1 MRPAAPTHAKKHIMS
16 MSERRVVLTGMGVVT
31 PIGND
36 VPTFWQSLT
45 AGRSGISRFTAF
57 DSTNF
62 ACKIA
67 GEVRDF
73 EPGQFF
79 KNPKSAKRTDRFTQ
93 FAMAGAKMALADSGI
108 DLEKVDRNRFGV
120 MIGSGIGG
128 LASMEEECQRL
139 LERGPSRVSPFTI
152 AMMISNMAS
161 GIVSMEYDLRGPN
174 MCIVTAC
181 ATANNS
187 LGEAWRII
195 KFGDADGF
203 IAGGCEAT
211 ITPLG
216 IAGFSAMKAV
226 SCRNDEPERACRPFD
241 RDRDGFIMSEGAGI
255 MILEEYEHA
264 KRRGAQIYC
273 EISGYGCTA
282 DAYHMTAPMPEG
294 DGAARAMKIAMGHG
308 RVNPEDID
316 YINAHATSTGLG
328 DICETKA
335 IKTALGAHAKTT
347 MVSATKS
354 MTGHLLGAAGGVE
367 LAACALAIRH
377 GVVPPTINLENPDPE
392 CDLDCVP
399 NVAREAKLR
408 TVLSNS
414 FGFGGHNATL
424 LIKAMD

>member
-1 MRPAAPTHAKKHIMS
+1 
-16 MSERRVVLTGMGVVT
+16 MSERRVVVTGMGVVT

-36 VPTFWQSLT
+36 LQTFWESLT
-45 AGRSGISRFTAF
+45 SCRSGIRRFQAF

-62 ACKIA
+62 DCKIA
-67 GEVRDF
+67 GEVTDF
-73 EPGQFF
+73 EPAKYF

-93 FAMAGAKMALADSGI
+93 FAIAASKMALEDSGI
-108 DLEKVDRNRFGV
+108 NLDAVDRNRFGV

-128 LASMEEECQRL
+128 LQSMEDECKRL

-195 KFGDADGF
+195 KFGDADVF
-203 IAGGCEAT
+203 LAGGCEAT

-226 SCRNDEPERACRPFD
+226 SLRNDDPQKACRPFD
-241 RDRDGFIMSEGAGI
+241 KDRDGFVMSEGAGI
-255 MILEEYEHA
+255 MVLEEYEHA
-264 KRRGAQIYC
+264 KRRGAPIYC
-273 EISGYGCTA
+273 EIAGYGCTA

-294 DGAARAMKIAMGHG
+294 EGAARAMKIAMGHG
-308 RVNPEDID
+308 RVNPDEIE

-335 IKTALGAHAKTT
+335 IKLALGDHAYKT

-367 LAACALAIRH
+367 LAACALALKH
-377 GVVPPTINLENPDPE
+377 GVIPPTINHDNPDPE

-399 NVAREAKLR
+399 NTPREVRVK

-424 LIKAMD
+424 LAKAV

>member
-1 MRPAAPTHAKKHIMS
+1 
-16 MSERRVVLTGMGVVT
+16 MSERRVVVTGMGVVT
-31 PIGND
+31 PVGSD
-36 VPTFWQSLT
+36 LPTFWESLT
-45 AGRSGISRFTAF
+45 TGRSGIRRFERFDTSAF
-57 DSTNF
+57 D
-62 ACKIA
+62 CKIA
-67 GEVRDF
+67 GEVTDF
-73 EPGQFF
+73 EPAKFF

-93 FAMAGAKMALADSGI
+93 FAIAASRMALDDSGL
-108 DLEKVDRNRFGV
+108 DLDSLDRNRFGV

-128 LASMEEECQRL
+128 LQSMEDECKRL

-195 KFGDADGF
+195 KFGDADLF
-203 IAGGCEAT
+203 LAGGAEGT

-216 IAGFSAMKAV
+216 VSGFTAMKAL
-226 SCRNDEPERACRPFD
+226 SLRNDEPEKACRPFD
-241 RDRDGFIMSEGAGI
+241 RDRDGFVMSEGAGI
-255 MILEEYEHA
+255 MVLEDYEHA
-264 KRRGAQIYC
+264 KRRGAHIYC
-273 EISGYGCTA
+273 EIAGYGCTA

-294 DGAARAMKIAMGHG
+294 EGAARAMTIAMNHG
-308 RVNPEDID
+308 KVNPSDID

-335 IKTALGAHAKTT
+335 IKRALGDSAKT
-347 MVSATKS
+347 VPISATKS

-367 LAACALAIRH
+367 LAACALAIKH
-377 GVVPPTINLENPDPE
+377 GVIPPTINHDNPDPE

-399 NVAREAKLR
+399 NVPREAKLN

-414 FGFGGHNATL
+414 FGFGGHNATI
-424 LIKAMD
+424 LIKAV